1 MATKIIEKKMQAE
14 LNELYGNEGR
24 ITREIASYQ
33 NILVDDELNEFD
45 RTTTEKLLNA
55 AQVNLEKIQEQ
66 IDVINGNVIELK
78 EKERE
83 ATEYKWKDVE
93 PLLKQAVEKHY
104 MSYCVESNKF
114 VYCMDM
120 ASKIKDEES
129 GTEYVVVN
137 PQFRSFDAVR
147 AERVISKLIGK
158 FLTDANFRIIKWFMT
173 NDGKTHFQATAS
185 FLYSKW
191 NSDKVYNKAN
201 VIQNFWVKPD
211 TINYESY
218 NKDFDLLLYC
228 VGGGKQENIDHLEK
242 WCVYKYWFPERV
254 ANTPNLDIC
263 GPLGANGK
271 GRYLELCKTI
281 FTYGCVSPGTAKEL
295 NDGFNASWEMS
306 TLVYFDEPTEKEL
319 PSAKVKN
326 ATGGEEQRIEK
337 KGVDA
342 YTADRNYS
350 IIALSNNEEGV
361 FRLNGGGMAGQDR
374 RFSVISTDIV
384 VIDEIMKRENCT
396 FEEATIRVNN
406 IAQMVKDRNEV
417 SKWMGHIM
425 IKHSV
430 PLMKILAP
438 LHGED
443 YNKRFEDQKDK
454 TSQIF
459 DKFMPIFKENGCMPV
474 EFITDILNNL
484 LTTDKKTSQL
494 TGKSVSTKFKTYLQ
508 KNRVD
513 YDLGQKQN
521 IRILYDGIVSDTLE
535 RKSIFY
541 YDKTQQPINDFNF
554 NTISDRPYSKIEGLA
569 KNRIKINID

>member
-1 MATKIIEKKMQAE
+1 MARQIEKQMQDQ
-14 LNELYGNEGR
+14 LNLMYANEGR
-24 ITREIASYQ
+24 LKREIQDYNNQLTEDITPYQ
-33 NILVDDELNEFD
+33 REEI
-45 RTTTEKLLNA
+45 EKLLTA
-55 AQVNLEKIQEQ
+55 AQVNLSRTEDKIDE
-66 IDVINGNVIELK
+66 INGNVDELK

-93 PLLKQAVEKHY
+93 PLLKQAVEKHH

-120 ASKIKDEES
+120 ASKIKDEVS
-129 GTEYVVVN
+129 GQEYVVVN
-137 PQFRSFDAVR
+137 PQFRQFEAVR

-158 FLTDANFRIIKWFMT
+158 FLTDANYRIIKWFMT

-218 NKDFDLLLYC
+218 NRDFDLLMYC
-228 VGGGKQENIDHLEK
+228 VGGGKQENIDHLEQ
-242 WCVYKYWFPERV
+242 WCVYKFWFPERV

-350 IIALSNNEEGV
+350 ILALSNNERGV
-361 FRLNGGGMAGQDR
+361 FHLNGGGMAGQDR
-374 RFSVISTDIV
+374 RFSVVSTDV
-384 VIDEIMKRENCT
+384 VMIDELIKRENCT

-406 IAQMVKDRNEV
+406 IAQLVKDRSEV
-417 SKWMGHIM
+417 AKWMGHVM
-425 IKHSV
+425 VKHSI
-430 PLMKILAP
+430 PTMKILPP
-438 LHGED
+438 LHGQD
-443 YNKRFEDQKDK
+443 YQKRFEDQKDR
-454 TSQIF
+454 TNVIF
-459 DKFMPIFKENGCMPV
+459 DKLLPIFKQNGCIPV
-474 EFITDILNNL
+474 MFIVQILDSLLSTDN
-484 LTTDKKTSQL
+484 KPVKHQA
-494 TGKSVSTKFKTYLQ
+494 KSVSTKFKTYLQ
-508 KNRVD
+508 RNRID
-513 YDLGQKQN
+513 FGHEEKQN
-521 IRILYDGIVSDTLE
+521 VRIVYEGTVTDTIKQ
-535 RKSIFY
+535 KSLLY
-541 YDKTQQPINDFNF
+541 YDKNTKVNDFNYD
-554 NTISDRPYSKIEGLA
+554 TLSHRPYSELEGLS
-569 KNRIKINID
+569 KQRLIIGLD

>member
-1 MATKIIEKKMQAE
+1 MARQIEKQMQDQ
-14 LNELYGNEGR
+14 LNQMYANEGR
-24 ITREIASYQ
+24 LKREIQDYNNQLTEDLSPHQ
-33 NILVDDELNEFD
+33 REEL
-45 RTTTEKLLNA
+45 EKLLTA
-55 AQVNLEKIQEQ
+55 AQVNLSRTEDE
-66 IDVINGNVIELK
+66 IDKINGDFDELK

-93 PLLKQAVEKHY
+93 PLLKQAVEKHH

-120 ASKIKDEES
+120 ASKIKDEVS
-129 GTEYVVVN
+129 GQEYVVVN
-137 PQFRSFDAVR
+137 PQFRQFEAVR

-158 FLTDANFRIIKWFMT
+158 FLTDANYRIIKWFMT

-211 TINYESY
+211 TTNYESY
-218 NKDFDLLLYC
+218 NRDFDLLMYC
-228 VGGGKQENIDHLEK
+228 VGGGKQENIDHLEQ
-242 WCVYKYWFPERV
+242 WCVYKFWFPERV

-350 IIALSNNEEGV
+350 ILALSNNERGV
-361 FRLNGGGMAGQDR
+361 FHLNGGGMAGQDR
-374 RFSVISTDIV
+374 RFSVVSTDV
-384 VIDEIMKRENCT
+384 VMIDELIKRENCT

-406 IAQMVKDRNEV
+406 IAQLVKDRSEV
-417 SKWMGHIM
+417 AKWMGHVM
-425 IKHSV
+425 VKHSI
-430 PLMKILAP
+430 PTMKILPP
-438 LHGED
+438 LHGQD
-443 YNKRFEDQKDK
+443 YQKRFEDQKDR
-454 TSQIF
+454 TNVIF
-459 DKFMPIFKENGCMPV
+459 DKLLPIFKQNGCMPV
-474 EFITDILNNL
+474 VFIVQILDSLLSTDSKPI
-484 LTTDKKTSQL
+484 KHQA
-494 TGKSVSTKFKTYLQ
+494 KSVSTKFKTYLQ
-508 KNRVD
+508 RNRID
-513 YDLGQKQN
+513 FGHEEKQN
-521 IRILYDGIVSDTLE
+521 IRIVYEGTVTDTIKQ
-535 RKSIFY
+535 KSILY
-541 YDKTQQPINDFNF
+541 YDKNTKVNDFNY
-554 NTISDRPYSKIEGLA
+554 NTLSHRPYSELEGLT
-569 KNRIKINID
+569 KHRLIIGLD